1 MAGRATWDKGRRG
14 QQAAKRLLADR
25 DWRVIEANSGEAE
38 ADMLAIDTLGKTWLV
53 EVKNTAAITTAHR
66 EQAMRQAKAK
76 RLPWMLMSHI
86 AGTADWLI
94 QRQNTICTTWRE
106 KDGMLE
112 LPVRGEV
119 S

>member
-1 MAGRATWDKGRRG
+1 MAGRATRDKGRRG
-14 QQAAKRLLADR
+14 QQAAKQLLADR

>member
-1 MAGRATWDKGRRG
+1 MFWTILLCLLFAFFAIAIAPMPGKGYTMRAVGW
-14 QQAAKRLLADR
+14 L
-25 DWRVIEANSGEAE
+25 WRIVAWTASRP
-38 ADMLAIDTLGKTWLV
+38 LV
-53 EVKNTAAITTAHR
+53 
-66 EQAMRQAKAK
+66 
-76 RLPWMLMSHI
+76 
-86 AGTADWLI
+86 ADWLI

>member
-1 MAGRATWDKGRRG
+1 MAGRATRDKGRRG

-38 ADMLAIDTLGKTWLV
+38 ADMLAIDTAGRTWLV

-66 EQAMRQAKAK
+66 EQAMRQAREK
-76 RLPWMLMSHI
+76 RLPWMLASKI
-86 AGTADWLI
+86 AGTSDWLI
-94 QRQNTICTTWRE
+94 QRQGMASVIWRE
-106 KDGMLE
+106 KGGMLE

>member
-1 MAGRATWDKGRRG
+1 MAGRATRDKGRRG

-38 ADMLAIDTLGKTWLV
+38 ADMLAIDTAGRTWLV

-66 EQAMRQAKAK
+66 QQAIRQAVAK
-76 RLPWMLMSHI
+76 RLPWMLMSKI
-86 AGTADWLI
+86 TGTSEWLI
-94 QRQNTICTTWRE
+94 QRRGESSVVWRE
-106 KDGMLE
+106 KDGILE
-112 LPVRGEV
+112 LAVRGDV

>member
-1 MAGRATWDKGRRG
+1 MAGRATRNKGRRG
-14 QQAAKRLLADR
+14 QQEAKRLLADR

-53 EVKNTAAITTAHR
+53 EVKNCAAITTAHR

-76 RLPWMLMSHI
+76 RLPWMLISKI
-86 AGTADWLI
+86 AGTSDWLV

>member
-1 MAGRATWDKGRRG
+1 
-14 QQAAKRLLADR
+14 
-25 DWRVIEANSGEAE
+25 
-38 ADMLAIDTLGKTWLV
+38 MLAIDTLGKTWLV

>member
-1 MAGRATWDKGRRG
+1 MAGRATRDKGRRG

-38 ADMLAIDTLGKTWLV
+38 ADMLAIDTAGRTWLV

-76 RLPWMLMSHI
+76 RLPWMLMSHV
-86 AGTADWLI
+86 AGTSDWLI

-106 KDGMLE
+106 KDGILE
-112 LPVRGEV
+112 LAVRGEV

>member
-1 MAGRATWDKGRRG
+1 MAGRATRDKGRRG

-76 RLPWMLMSHI
+76 RLPWMLISKI
-86 AGTADWLI
+86 AGTSDWLV

-106 KDGMLE
+106 TDGMLE

>member
-1 MAGRATWDKGRRG
+1 MAGRATRDKGRRG

-94 QRQNTICTTWRE
+94 QRQNTICTPGRE

>member
-1 MAGRATWDKGRRG
+1 MAGRATRNKGRRG

-25 DWRVIEANSGEAE
+25 DWRVIEANAGEAE

-66 EQAMRQAKAK
+66 EQAMRQAREK
-76 RLPWMLMSHI
+76 RLPWMLMSKI
-86 AGTADWLI
+86 AGTSDWLI
-94 QRQNTICTTWRE
+94 QRQNTICTTWLE